1 MTDAQKNS
9 GGAPA
14 RSSRTERR
22 INILCSLFF
31 SLVAGLLL
39 SHKDY
44 YVSRQSAIALSLLLT
59 GSAFWVWARR
69 GDDRPFFLFGCL
81 GVLYALALTCAPLL
95 RATWSIADD
104 YMIPL
109 MLNPSGSMTFQ
120 EFLEH
125 CRRAN
130 SLGVIFDNTSG
141 RFQPA
146 FVLSY
151 AVNTLLLGRHI
162 QAWYLLYAGIF
173 LGGVACML
181 LALRQCFNG
190 VQAIAAGC
198 LLLTVVQWHWLFRD
212 TGVVEVYGLFGLAVT
227 AYLLAK
233 YHRSARVPLAAYL
246 ALTLG
251 DFLIIGTKETLILGC
266 LPVLVFLFLRC
277 LRRRPGEGLRP
288 IVFFAVN
295 LALAL
300 LVGGGVVAAL
310 LVKGADA
317 YGRQVQ
323 PAAFLGNIAR
333 YAGQFADLLHSQSF
347 LGILALLL
355 GMNIYRRRKGL
366 AEVVPTATSLT
377 CGGLMAFFFVF
388 GLSQYV
394 FYHGAVDNQHY
405 SIPFSALPVLMW
417 LTLAWYFLRTMA
429 TIPSVM
435 LGLVSRA
442 CLTFLLCYFFIVTP
456 SFSKDIIA
464 IFVETSRTYY
474 GELELIAQTLASRP
488 DRPLVLVVGP
498 ADNGE
503 TVISPA
509 VYLKKLLRV
518 PNKVYVRPASP
529 DEAGL
534 AADKDA
540 AGPPN
545 PALPFLAHGYVDVIA
560 PGQPPQDAAV
570 YRLGIA
576 ARPVDGP
583 GNLGQILPFEV
594 ANPRLKL
601 QPMLSYPLW

>member
-1 MTDAQKNS
+1 MTDAQKNI
-9 GGAPA
+9 GDAPA
-14 RSSRTERR
+14 RSSRNERR
-22 INILCSLFF
+22 INIVCSLFF

-44 YVSRQSAIALSLLLT
+44 YVSRQSATLLSLLLT

-81 GVLYALALTCAPLL
+81 GVLYAVAHICAPLL

-104 YMIPL
+104 YMIAL

-130 SLGVIFDNTSG
+130 SLGVVFGNTSG

-173 LGGVACML
+173 FGSVACML
-181 LALRQCFNG
+181 LALKQLFNG

-198 LLLTVVQWHWLFRD
+198 LLLTVLQWHWLFRD
-212 TGVVEVYGLFGLAVT
+212 TGVVEVYGLFGLALM
-227 AYLLAK
+227 AYILAK
-233 YHRSARVPLAAYL
+233 YHRSAQVPLSAYVL
-246 ALTLG
+246 LTLG
-251 DFLIIGTKETLILGC
+251 NFLIIGTKETLLLAC

-288 IVFFAVN
+288 GVFFALN

-300 LVGGGVVAAL
+300 LVSCGVVAAL
-310 LVKGADA
+310 LAKGTDA

-323 PAAFLGNIAR
+323 VAAFMGKTALYAAR
-333 YAGQFADLLHSQSF
+333 FADLLHLQAF
-347 LGILALLL
+347 LGILAVLL
-355 GMNIYRRRKGL
+355 GMNMYRSRKGL
-366 AEVVPTATSLT
+366 AEVVPAATSLA

-405 SIPFSALPVLMW
+405 SIPFSAMPVLMW
-417 LTLAWYFLRTMA
+417 LTLAWYFQCTMA

-456 SFSKDIIA
+456 SFSKDIIT

-474 GELELIAQTLASRP
+474 GELELVAQTLATQP

-503 TVISPA
+503 AVISPA

-518 PNKVYVRPASP
+518 PNPIYVRPAP
-529 DEAGL
+529 
-534 AADKDA
+534 AAPPSHNA
-540 AGPPN
+540 AGPAN
-545 PALPFLAHGYVDVIA
+545 PALPFMAHGYIDVIT
-560 PGQPPQDAAV
+560 PGQPPPDAAA

-576 ARPVDGP
+576 AHPADGP
-583 GNLGQILPFEV
+583 GNLGQILPFDV
-594 ANPRLKL
+594 AKPRLKL
-601 QPMLSYPLW
+601 LPLLSYPLW